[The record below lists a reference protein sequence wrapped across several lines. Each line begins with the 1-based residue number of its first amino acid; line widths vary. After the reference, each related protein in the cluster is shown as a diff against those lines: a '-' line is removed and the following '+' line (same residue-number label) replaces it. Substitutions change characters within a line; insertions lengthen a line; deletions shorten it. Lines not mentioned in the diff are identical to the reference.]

1 MSHPDLANI
10 EMYLEDTLGPT
21 DAGYIPPLVLQPSRG
36 FVPQG
41 MNQGFPEVRDNVTKR
56 PSQDG
61 TFDFT
66 ELFGARSVTV
76 SVALSPESVDVST
89 YGALSERDLED
100 HLRRWMH
107 PSRRAW
113 LYVRSAGGSDFRR
126 IYVRPSSVA
135 SSLNFITNRNFRTVA
150 MSWKAAN
157 GVWEGA
163 TLQQE
168 ELEAG
173 TESELGRTY
182 DETYDKTYP
191 ASDVV
196 GEKTV
201 YNYGTAPAF
210 PIARIYGPVTQPRLE
225 NKTTNKRIIFT
236 AGLTI
241 AAGEYLEINFAEGTA
256 TMNGDINNSR
266 YQFLDFAGGLSE
278 WWSLIPGANKLR
290 FYPGTYTP
298 PGVAIIEWRSA
309 YL

>member
-1 MSHPDLANI
+1 MSHPNLANV
-10 EMYLEDTLGPT
+10 EMYLEDTLAPT
-21 DAGYIPPLVLQPSRG
+21 DPGYLPPLVFQPSYG

-66 ELFGARSVTV
+66 EFLGARSVTLN
-76 SVALSPESVDVST
+76 VALSPETS
-89 YGALSERDLED
+89 GLSERDLED
-100 HLRRWMH
+100 QLRRWMH
-107 PSRRAW
+107 PSRRSW
-113 LYVRSAGGSDFRR
+113 LYVQSSGGSDFRR
-126 IYVRPSSVA
+126 IYVRPSTVA
-135 SSLNFITNRNFRTVA
+135 SSMNFITNRNFRTVSL
-150 MSWKAAN
+150 SWKAAN

-163 TLQQE
+163 ELQME

-173 TESELGRTY
+173 TDSETGRTY

-210 PIARIYGPVTQPRLE
+210 PIARIYGPVTQPRIE

-236 AGLTI
+236 TGLVI

-256 TMNGDINNSR
+256 TMNGNINNSR

-298 PGVAIIEWRSA
+298 PGVAIFEWRSA